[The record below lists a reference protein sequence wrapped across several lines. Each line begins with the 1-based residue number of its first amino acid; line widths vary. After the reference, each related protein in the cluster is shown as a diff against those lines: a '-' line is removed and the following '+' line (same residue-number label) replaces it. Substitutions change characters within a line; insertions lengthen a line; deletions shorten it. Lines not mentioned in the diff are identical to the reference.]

1 MPFIT
6 VEEAIQEIRN
16 GRMVIITDD
25 ADRENEGDLVMAG
38 CFATPEAVNFMT
50 REGRG
55 LICTT
60 CTHEAARRLK
70 LEPMVEANTEC
81 MRTAFTISVDAAEG
95 VTTGISAHDRSRTIQ
110 VVADPASVAEDLARP
125 GHVFP
130 VVAQTG
136 GALKRAGHTEA
147 SVDLARMAGLEPV
160 GVICEV
166 LNEDGTMAR
175 LPQLEVFAEK
185 HGLKICTIASIIEHR
200 LRKEELITHLV
211 SVNLPT
217 VWGDFRLHAYQ
228 SKMEPAAT
236 HLALTVGDM
245 SPGHERV
252 QDPVLV
258 RIHSEC
264 LTGDL
269 FGSMRCECGDQL
281 HAAMQLV
288 SKEPRGVVLYMRQ
301 EGRGIGLLNKL
312 KAYSLQD
319 TEGLD
324 TVQANERL
332 GFAADLRDYGI
343 GAQILRNLGL
353 QKIRLLTNNPR
364 KVAGIQGYGL
374 EIVERVPI
382 MIPPHRNNRHY
393 LKTKK
398 EKLGHF
404 LDGCEL

>member
-1 MPFIT
+1 MPFLT
-6 VEEAIQEIRN
+6 VDQAVQEIRA

-50 REGRG
+50 HEGRG
-55 LICTT
+55 LICAA
-60 CTHEAARRLK
+60 CTPEAAARLK
-70 LEPMVEANTEC
+70 LEQMVGQNTER
-81 MRTAFTISVDAAEG
+81 MRTAFTVSVDAASG
-95 VTTGISAHDRSRTIQ
+95 ITTGISAHDRSRTIQ
-110 VVADPASVAEDLARP
+110 VIADPKSQPDDLMRP
-125 GHVFP
+125 GHIFP
-130 VVAQTG
+130 VVAKPG
-136 GALKRAGHTEA
+136 GVLKRAGHTEA
-147 SVDLARMAGLEPV
+147 SVDLARMAGLAPV

-175 LPQLEVFAEK
+175 MPQLEVFAQK
-185 HGLKICTIASIIEHR
+185 HGLKICTIAAIIAHR
-200 LRKEELITHLV
+200 LRKEELVTHLV
-211 SVNLPT
+211 TVILPT
-217 VWGDFRLHAYQ
+217 IWGDFRLHAFG
-228 SKMEPAAT
+228 STMDPSIN
-236 HLALTVGDM
+236 LALTVGDV
-245 SPGHERV
+245 SPAHEKIH
-252 QDPVLV
+252 DPVLV

-269 FGSMRCECGDQL
+269 LGSLRCECGEQL
-281 HAAMQLV
+281 HTAMQLV

-301 EGRGIGLLNKL
+301 EGRGIDLLNKL
-312 KAYSLQD
+312 RAYDLQD
-319 TEGLD
+319 REGLD

-353 QKIRLLTNNPR
+353 EKIRLLTNNPR

-382 MIPPHRNNRHY
+382 IMPPHRSNRQY

-398 EKLGHF
+398 EKLGHL
-404 LDGCEL
+404 LDGYDL

>member
-38 CFATPEAVNFMT
+38 CYATPESVNFMT

-55 LICTT
+55 LICAT
-60 CTHEAARRLK
+60 CTHEIARRLK

-81 MRTAFTISVDAAEG
+81 MRTAFTISVDAADG

-110 VVADPASVAEDLARP
+110 VIADPASVADELARP
-125 GHVFP
+125 GHIFP

-136 GALKRAGHTEA
+136 GVLKRAGHTEA

-175 LPQLEVFAEK
+175 LPQLEVFAAK
-185 HGLKICTIASIIEHR
+185 HGLNICTIASIIEHR
-200 LRKEELITHLV
+200 LRKEELITHIV

-217 VWGDFRLHAYQ
+217 TWGDFRLHAYQ
-228 SKMEPAAT
+228 SKMETNTT
-236 HLALTVGDM
+236 HLALTVGDV

-252 QDPVLV
+252 ADPVLV

-269 FGSMRCECGDQL
+269 LGSMRCECGDQL

-288 SKEPRGVVLYMRQ
+288 SKEPRGAVLYMRQ

-312 KAYSLQD
+312 KAYQLQD

-382 MIPPHRNNRHY
+382 MIPPHQNNRHY

-398 EKLGHF
+398 EKLGHL